1 MINWFKKHFIP
12 HEGNG
17 HRPHFL
23 HRKNTLNVILVILF
37 LEIFTFLIPTLTNIN
52 KTGGMAAVL
61 PAVLASLTNEE
72 RQAQNLIVLTT
83 NPTLVKAAE
92 LKAKD
97 MATKSYFAHTS
108 PEGKTPWYWL
118 NQVGYKYQYAGENL
132 AVNFTDSKDVTN
144 AWMNSPTH
152 KANIVKDKYT
162 EVGTGIANGVFEGRE
177 AVFVVQLY
185 ANPLIIKQN
194 VVASKKVE
202 IKKDIINTNF
212 KNPEEPAK
220 ILGEKNVLGTEIE
233 EGITEEKIISNPE
246 IIPEQK
252 SQDPTFLQKAFASPR
267 NTTNII
273 LNVVF
278 GIITIVLIL
287 YIVIK
292 KRNHHKDLIVNG
304 LLVIAILGALF
315 IANYYISNHNTYI
328 VQSLDYSNEDK

>member
-12 HEGNG
+12 HEGNN

-23 HRKNTLNVILVILF
+23 HGENTRNVILVILF
-37 LEIFTFLIPTLTNIN
+37 LEIFTFLVPTLTHIN